1 MSDYIAKMDILVGED
16 CVVIFTSDTVFRVG
30 ETTQYKISSQTV
42 QPLTEFY
49 MVHTEWFLSGQS
61 IGSWNQGAGFD

>member
-49 MVHTEWFLSGQS
+49 MVHTE
-61 IGSWNQGAGFD
+61 